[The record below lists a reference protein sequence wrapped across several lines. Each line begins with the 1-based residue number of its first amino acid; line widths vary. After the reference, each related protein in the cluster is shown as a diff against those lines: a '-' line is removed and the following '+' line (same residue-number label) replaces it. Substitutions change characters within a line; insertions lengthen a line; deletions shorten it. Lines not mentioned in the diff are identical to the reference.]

1 MHRMLAFVAHPEVK
15 EELKRLYQRK
25 ADDNAA
31 ESPNVQKLECAH
43 RDIDRQQAGVERG
56 ESKDADVMER
66 FVDQEESEGRLQIKV
81 HESELRDIFEFLQID
96 PHEGC
101 ITPRRLKQ
109 KLEPLFGSDGLTE
122 YDVECM
128 MLQQETLSFAKLM
141 ELLMDNDVDDNDGNF
156 NPIESALH
164 SMFDRRKSGHINPT
178 QLMEMFENM
187 GFSTITKSDII
198 SVMKQ
203 CDIHKDGALSITGL
217 CHNDL
222 SNFSFY
228 ENMICPL
235 NAEIISDTECC
246 SMIYQ
251 YDLRNKCHLSDPII
265 AKLGLELK

>member
-1 MHRMLAFVAHPEVK
+1 M
-15 EELKRLYQRK
+15 
-25 ADDNAA
+25 
-31 ESPNVQKLECAH
+31 
-43 RDIDRQQAGVERG
+43 G
-56 ESKDADVMER
+56 
-66 FVDQEESEGRLQIKV
+66 
-81 HESELRDIFEFLQID
+81 
-96 PHEGC
+96 
-101 ITPRRLKQ
+101 
-109 KLEPLFGSDGLTE
+109 

-128 MLQQETLSFAKLM
+128 MLQQETFSFAKLM

-203 CDIHKDGALSITGL
+203 CDIHKDGALSIT
-217 CHNDL
+217 
-222 SNFSFY
+222 
-228 ENMICPL
+228 
-235 NAEIISDTECC
+235 ECC

-265 AKLGLELK
+265 AKLGLDLK